1 MHSAAVAPV
10 TGRGENLFPQML
22 ADAGFAVDI
31 VPDDHL
37 HEEYQGTDYCLLRAC
52 RLC

>member
-1 MHSAAVAPV
+1 
-10 TGRGENLFPQML
+10 ML

-31 VPDDHL
+31 IPDDKL
-37 HEEYQGTDYCLLRAC
+37 HEEYHGTDYCLLRAC